1 MFCVVVVVVVV
12 VVAIVVVVAKHT
24 MAAADSIADVA
35 AFLCVLTP
43 SSELRPPHTSLDFAR
58 LLEIAETFAKAR
70 LLNPDAPYNPNRIR
84 ALMQL
89 SRWLSA
95 RHIDNEDVYRAS
107 GVPYGDAGQVKR
119 VKKMV
124 DKLLAQAQ
132 APPLQLERPA
142 EVRVL
147 DQLVEIGR
155 ASCRERV

>member
-70 LLNPDAPYNPNRIR
+70 LLNPDAP
-84 ALMQL
+84 
-89 SRWLSA
+89 
-95 RHIDNEDVYRAS
+95 
-107 GVPYGDAGQVKR
+107 
-119 VKKMV
+119 
-124 DKLLAQAQ
+124 
-132 APPLQLERPA
+132 
-142 EVRVL
+142 
-147 DQLVEIGR
+147 
-155 ASCRERV
+155 